1 LDPKLVPEDLLPL
14 LKLSY
19 KFYAK
24 YLDKS
29 TLKQCVLLSK
39 PKRAEANKAEYEKYM
54 RELKEISQSKP
65 NKRILSIQFFASHGY
80 VIFGT

>member
-1 LDPKLVPEDLLPL
+1 M
-14 LKLSY
+14 
-19 KFYAK
+19 
-24 YLDKS
+24 
-29 TLKQCVLLSK
+29 

-54 RELKEISQSKP
+54 KELKEISQRNP